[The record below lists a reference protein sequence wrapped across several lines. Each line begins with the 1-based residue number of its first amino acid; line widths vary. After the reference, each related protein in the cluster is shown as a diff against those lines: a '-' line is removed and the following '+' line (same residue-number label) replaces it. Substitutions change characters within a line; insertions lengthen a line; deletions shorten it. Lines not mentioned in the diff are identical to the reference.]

1 MRFTHS
7 VFFSISILNFFDIAT
22 QSLGSIHSV
31 FAQSAPKEEAFIKA
45 QWFNSNVLQKNSE
58 MPLELATGC
67 QSENLLSQEVS
78 LESAV
83 LKQTGL
89 TGKEFIP
96 SSAIVYEVS
105 QFYKLQN
112 KYYQMNAKWQ
122 DSFPPSY
129 KVSLFFGTDAEMK
142 TAQNVKIDAP
152 WNNGLWDL
160 PSVQQWF
167 AFVRNRE
174 SGKGAVFASQAQ
186 ALGVRGKNGMNAVSF
201 FNNKPVVF
209 QMPNY
214 LCRADLENNKAK
226 CDCTAVK

>member
-7 VFFSISILNFFDIAT
+7 VFLAISLLNFFDIAN
-22 QSLGSIHSV
+22 QNSGLFYPA
-31 FAQSAPKEEAFIKA
+31 FAQSAPKAEAFIKS
-45 QWFNSNVLQKNSE
+45 QWFNANILQKNSE
-58 MPLELATGC
+58 TALEMAPGC

-105 QFYKLQN
+105 QFYTLQN
-112 KYYQMNAKWQ
+112 KYYQMHAKWQ

-129 KVSLFFGTDAEMK
+129 NVSLYVGTDTEMK
-142 TAQNVKIDAP
+142 TAQKVKIDAP

-160 PSVQQWF
+160 PAVQQWF
-167 AFVRNRE
+167 AFVKDRE
-174 SGKGAVFASQAQ
+174 TSKGAVFAAQAQ
-186 ALGVRGKNGMNAVSF
+186 ALGVRGKNGMNEVNF
-201 FNNKPVVF
+201 FNNKPVTF
-209 QMPNY
+209 QISNHI
-214 LCRADLENNKAK
+214 CRADLQNNKAR